1 VEYSGRGEGLEA
13 YTGRLPHRN
22 HLQIT
27 LLREIAVLTK
37 AGMEVMALQH
47 ISHAVSQSLILMEFS
62 EEEMKG
68 FQEYSPQSSHLQP
81 TRP

>member
-1 VEYSGRGEGLEA
+1 MAHRRDKQKR

-22 HLQIT
+22 HLQIM

-37 AGMEVMALQH
+37 AGMEVMTLQH
-47 ISHAVSQSLILMEFS
+47 ISHEVSQSLILMEFS

-68 FQEYSPQSSHLQP
+68 YV
-81 TRP
+81 RGRG